1 MAFKKDLLKNQ
12 RIRPGEIKRI
22 LPSLPVENYDRLH
35 FHISNGTRAVDGLK
49 VRILFGTPV
58 DALILLSDS
67 TVWFE
72 ENVSEREFSFSTPT
86 TYNGTGFVMS
96 VPVIAP
102 LLYDVILQN
111 TGTSDL
117 EGIYV
122 SVMAQTM

>member
-12 RIRPGEIKRI
+12 RIAAGETKRL
-22 LPSLPVENYDRLH
+22 LPSLSVENYDRLH
-35 FHISNGTRAVDGLK
+35 FHVSNGVRAVDGLR

-58 DALILLSDS
+58 DGVILLSDS

-72 ENVSEREFSFSTPT
+72 ETLSEREFSFSTPT

-111 TGTSDL
+111 IGSSDL
-117 EGIYV
+117 EGVYV